1 MSLPNATR
9 DTTEH
14 PSKYAVPAPVDR
26 SEQAADV
33 DRKLH
38 FYGAIE
44 AFRQGRYPSNQQIDA
59 ALKYVLDHSI
69 VDHAK
74 LSADGQ
80 KLIQDGRDIVE
91 TARLMVQD
99 KNADEIFQNFMWNT
113 NYEDFSTVK
122 KDPSEV
128 LPADKSKAKD
138 DAREAARHLRTLA
151 NLIATNREVRKILS
165 DFSVIGRDILA
176 GAASQVVH
184 TVRPAQEAISDV
196 DRPAPSDQFET
207 VGGKQVGLD
216 ETPVAEIQVPS
227 TSGAVRHHPQTG
239 VEIERG
245 GQVLDAS
252 QAADEAQGRAQE
264 IAVEVAEEAADP
276 KTETQKSGLKGRFQ
290 RLKNGLSDRVPQ
302 EHKNLAHEKIEH
314 GRKVLA
320 EDYFP
325 EDRRDQF
332 IYRGKKVILECQKHH
347 DYQESIRWLLATIED
362 YSRQG
367 KHIARESGRTISDDN
382 VLHKATSQIRIL
394 LERFANGKSMNIIID
409 AINTLIDDARSDEE
423 FRLWFQ
429 SVGAYSRKVLLEP
442 GYVLEPM
449 CNSEGRK
456 VRDSGRRFYDEK
468 YKAHFDH
475 LFDSIG
481 TWFSAMGEDPLN
493 KRFGDDWARFT
504 HDLLFDREG
513 SLKFKPDLWMD
524 IRKVIVPSI
533 VDRVGHVPIPR
544 VEYTDDS
551 LDLVVENLTLQG
563 RNLFPNIVELDAS
576 NSMKFSPYND
586 TSDSGRHEFKLTL
599 KQIQADMRDVAFYY
613 RKKTGIPKLA
623 DSGLADVLL
632 GGGGLTVTVDLAS
645 ADKDKSS
652 IFKVRSVRVKVHS
665 LKFSIHGSKRDYLYK
680 TLRPIATVLIKRQ
693 IQKAVADAIK
703 TGLEYVD
710 GQLVSVR
717 DRVEE
722 ARASSD
728 TSRTDVL
735 RAAFQRKKDD
745 AEEAGSVKGTDHRKS
760 QFKVVAKRDSAILP
774 QHGHDSGW
782 ATKAQER
789 AEAAGTGENWHSDAF
804 AIV

>member
-227 TSGAVRHHPQTG
+227 TSGAVRHHPHTG

-264 IAVEVAEEAADP
+264 VAVEVAEEAADT

-367 KHIARESGRTISDDN
+367 KHIARESGSTISDDN

-745 AEEAGSVKGTDHRKS
+745 AEEAGSVKGADHRKS

-774 QHGHDSGW
+774 QHGHESGW

>member
-1 MSLPNATR
+1 MEGFLLEP
-9 DTTEH
+9 
-14 PSKYAVPAPVDR
+14 
-26 SEQAADV
+26 
-33 DRKLH
+33 
-38 FYGAIE
+38 
-44 AFRQGRYPSNQQIDA
+44 
-59 ALKYVLDHSI
+59 
-69 VDHAK
+69 
-74 LSADGQ
+74 
-80 KLIQDGRDIVE
+80 
-91 TARLMVQD
+91 M
-99 KNADEIFQNFMWNT
+99 
-113 NYEDFSTVK
+113 
-122 KDPSEV
+122 
-128 LPADKSKAKD
+128 
-138 DAREAARHLRTLA
+138 
-151 NLIATNREVRKILS
+151 
-165 DFSVIGRDILA
+165 
-176 GAASQVVH
+176 
-184 TVRPAQEAISDV
+184 
-196 DRPAPSDQFET
+196 
-207 VGGKQVGLD
+207 
-216 ETPVAEIQVPS
+216 
-227 TSGAVRHHPQTG
+227 
-239 VEIERG
+239 
-245 GQVLDAS
+245 
-252 QAADEAQGRAQE
+252 
-264 IAVEVAEEAADP
+264 
-276 KTETQKSGLKGRFQ
+276 
-290 RLKNGLSDRVPQ
+290 
-302 EHKNLAHEKIEH
+302 
-314 GRKVLA
+314 
-320 EDYFP
+320 
-325 EDRRDQF
+325 F

-362 YSRQG
+362 YSSQG
-367 KHIARESGRTISDDN
+367 KHIARESGSTIADDN
-382 VLHKATSQIRIL
+382 VLHKATSQIRVL
-394 LERFANGKSMNIIID
+394 LERFANGTSMDIIID
-409 AINTLIDDARSDEE
+409 AINNLIDDAKSDEE
-423 FRLWFQ
+423 FRQWFQ

-449 CNSEGRK
+449 CNSEGLK

-533 VDRVGHVPIPR
+533 VDRIGHVPIPR

-563 RNLFPNIVELDAS
+563 RNLFPNLVEIDAS
-576 NSMKFSPYND
+576 NSMKFSPYNT

-632 GGGGLTVTVDLAS
+632 GGGGLTVTVDLTS
-645 ADKDKSS
+645 ADSKDKSS

-665 LKFSIHGSKRDYLYK
+665 LKFSIHGSKHDYLYK
-680 TLRPIATVLIKRQ
+680 TLRPLATVLIKRQ

-703 TGLEYVD
+703 TGMEYVD

-722 ARASSD
+722 ARGSSD
-728 TSRTDVL
+728 SSRTDVL
-735 RAAFQRKKDD
+735 RAAFHRQKED
-745 AEEAGSVKGTDHRKS
+745 AEEHGSVKSADRKS

-774 QHGHDSGW
+774 QHGHASGW

-804 AIV
+804 TIA